1 MVPGRFGRLAVV
13 RGPGMA
19 IGLVG
24 RKAGMTRVFTD
35 AGETVPV
42 TVIEVLPNRVTQVK
56 AQDKDGYRAVQVT
69 YGTRRPQLYSKA
81 VAGHFARAN
90 VAPGRALVEFRLT
103 AADKTDLTPGAEIKA
118 DLFKEGE
125 IVDVTGTTIGKGFA
139 GTMKRHNFAGGYASH
154 GNSLS
159 HRAPGSIGQRQ
170 TPGRVFKGRRMS
182 GHMGVQRRTTENLRV
197 VQVDLERHLLLVRGA
212 VPGAPGGQV
221 IVRPPLKAARR
232 ATRKITPP
240 AKSGGAPKQAA
251 KAAPAKAAPAKAA
264 PAKAAPAKE
273 APAKDAPK
281 AEKQ

>member
-1 MVPGRFGRLAVV
+1 MG
-13 RGPGMA
+13 

-24 RKAGMTRVFTD
+24 RKAGMTRVFTE

-56 AQDKDGYRAVQVT
+56 TQDKDGYRAVQVT

-81 VAGHFARAN
+81 VTGHYARAS

-103 AADKTDLTPGAEIKA
+103 DGDQSELKAGSEIKA

-125 IVDVTGTTIGKGFA
+125 KVDVTGTTIGKGFA
-139 GTMKRHNFAGGYASH
+139 GVMKRHNFAGGYASH

-182 GHMGVQRRTTENLRV
+182 GHMGVMRRTTENLRV
-197 VQVDLERHLLLVRGA
+197 VQVDLERNLLLIRGA
-212 VPGAPGGQV
+212 VPGAEGGQV
-221 IVRPPLKAARR
+221 IVRSSLKAARR
-232 ATRKITPP
+232 AKRRTVTPTK
-240 AKSGGAPKQAA
+240 AGATPSRD
-251 KAAPAKAAPAKAA
+251 PAKAGK
-264 PAKAAPAKE
+264 K
-273 APAKDAPK
+273 
-281 AEKQ
+281 